1 VRLTVGKEGTR
12 LDHLVAQGAGCSR
25 AEARR
30 LIDAG
35 LVRVDGRKA
44 HKGTLLSHGAQVEL
58 ERGPHSDDER
68 RPVPQKELPLDVLLA
83 DDVLIAINKPPGMP
97 THPLKPGEKGTLAS
111 ALVAR
116 YPECALVADD
126 PREGGVAHRL
136 DIDTSGVLLAARS
149 RDAWLALRRAFSTGA
164 VEKTYLAL
172 CAGAPPDEGEVRAAL
187 AHAGRRV
194 RATSEWDDDADPG
207 ARAAITRYRVVAR
220 TEDVAL
226 VRAYASTGRMHQIRA
241 HLAHAGFPLV
251 GDTLYGGP
259 DALPGTHGHFL
270 HALSV
275 KLPHPKTNAPLEI
288 EAPMPPARR
297 ESLGRLFLGMPEGI
311 D

>member
-1 VRLTVGKEGTR
+1 
-12 LDHLVAQGAGCSR
+12 
-25 AEARR
+25 
-30 LIDAG
+30 
-35 LVRVDGRKA
+35 
-44 HKGTLLSHGAQVEL
+44 
-58 ERGPHSDDER
+58 
-68 RPVPQKELPLDVLLA
+68 VPQKELALDVILFDEALVA
-83 DDVLIAINKPPGMP
+83 LNKPPGMP

-116 YPECALVADD
+116 YPECARVSDD

-136 DIDTSGVLLAARS
+136 DIDTSGVLLAART
-149 RDAWLALRRAFSTGA
+149 REAWLAMRRSFSTGA

-172 CAGAPPDEGEVRAAL
+172 CAGSPPDEGEVRAAL

-194 RATSEWDDDADPG
+194 RATSEWDDEYARPSPSPGGARKGDADPG

-251 GDTLYGGP
+251 GDPLYGGP
-259 DALPGTHGHFL
+259 PPLPGTHGHFL
-270 HALSV
+270 HALAV
-275 KLPHPKTNAPLEI
+275 KLPHPTTGKPLEI
-288 EAPMPPARR
+288 EAPMPATRR
-297 ESLGRLFLGMPEGI
+297 ESLGRLFLGMPDGI